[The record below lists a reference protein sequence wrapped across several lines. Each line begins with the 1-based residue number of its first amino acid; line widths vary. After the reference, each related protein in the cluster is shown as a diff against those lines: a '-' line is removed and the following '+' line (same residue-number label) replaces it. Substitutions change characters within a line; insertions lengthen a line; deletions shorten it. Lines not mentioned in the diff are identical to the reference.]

1 MFINE
6 IISNPILAKSG
17 MLSIDLRGRLSK
29 ATKLVLQPDF
39 AMAADEFS
47 NDFTSIE
54 RALPLARL
62 PFRECWF
69 ELAQADRHSFRTA
82 LPSESEIAV
91 KRVGFYFNETD
102 QAGSWS
108 AMCFWSW
115 ASGAPAEFARLP
127 GMSPTTIELDPAGT
141 SFMEALSFDKAPWVP
156 SHISVSE
163 AINAST
169 NLTLRQGNRNDWLTG
184 EPAFLVA
191 MLALLNS
198 KNAATIAPVDLT
210 RKNKRLRLVGKA
222 PLFSYHLVSIPARYK
237 QRHVCADAEPTGLQ
251 LRAHWC
257 RGHFKVRRTG
267 VFFWSAH
274 QRGNAALGF
283 AHHDYVLT
291 QPRAVA

>member
-1 MFINE
+1 MLVDELIDH
-6 IISNPILAKSG
+6 PYLAKKG

-69 ELAQADRHSFRTA
+69 ELTQADRRSFRLA
-82 LPSESEIAV
+82 PPSEAQIAV
-91 KRVGFYFNETD
+91 KRVGFYFSETD
-102 QAGSWS
+102 QAGAWS

-115 ASGAPAEFARLP
+115 ANGAPAEFARLP
-127 GMSPTTIELDPAGT
+127 GLSPTTIELDPAGT
-141 SFMEALSFDKAPWVP
+141 SFMEAVWFDKAPWVP
-156 SHISVSE
+156 AHISVSE

-191 MLALLNS
+191 TLALLNS
-198 KNAATIAPVDLT
+198 KNAVAIAPVDLT
-210 RKNKRLRLVGKA
+210 KKNERLRLVGKA

-237 QRHVCADAEPTGLQ
+237 QRHVCADGEPTGMQ
-251 LRAHWC
+251 IRAHFV

-267 VFFWSAH
+267 VFWWSAY
-274 QRGNAALGF
+274 QRGDPKLGF
-283 AHHDYVLT
+283 AHKDYVLT